1 MSGPVGSVMP
11 NPVDPLRQG
20 EAGAALERYR
30 VVAFQT
36 VFPIWDDQ
44 VEPRGGG
51 VAFLPFDL
59 SDWPSVIAAIVHQH
73 FHHKTVRS
81 AEIGMATL
89 DPAVLGRYCQ
99 RFENVFWQGGD
110 TP

>member
-1 MSGPVGSVMP
+1 MP

-20 EAGAALERYR
+20 EVSAALERYR

-51 VAFLPFDL
+51 VAFLPLDL
-59 SDWPSVIAAIVHQH
+59 SDWPSVIAAIVRRH
-73 FHHKTVRS
+73 FHHETVRS
-81 AEIGMATL
+81 AEIGMAML
-89 DPAVLGRYCQ
+89 DPAVLARYCQ

-110 TP
+110 AP